1 MQVKLLWR
9 SVKTVLLIPKGSDA
23 GKYSITTGIEKLN
36 ILTVCCFTQAPKER
50 VECNIFT
57 YLYALTAQKLNVFWT
72 HILMCP
78 FNLNPGDI
86 TGDFKLVWRR
96 YAVATVYCHDTT
108 YCHSVFSL
116 QQTSFH
122 LTPLWKRLFLVAF
135 LILTMLHCV
144 LSECELKQA
153 FDVLWNTISDL
164 HGRRWDAVSL
174 LTVWRAKT
182 KTTVKWGGCSW
193 VQSGQEQPSPL
204 IILRRHGRTSKYY
217 AWARAVNGRQFRRD
231 SACFPLIHRVLVGRP
246 NKPM

>member
-1 MQVKLLWR
+1 M
-9 SVKTVLLIPKGSDA
+9 LLIPKGSDA
-23 GKYSITTGIEKLN
+23 GRFSITTGIEKLN
-36 ILTVCCFTQAPKER
+36 ILTVFCFTQAPKER

-57 YLYALTAQKLNVFWT
+57 YLYALTAQRLNVFWT

-78 FNLNPGDI
+78 FNLNPGNI

-108 YCHSVFSL
+108 YCRSMFSL
-116 QQTSFH
+116 QQTSFN

-144 LSECELKQA
+144 GSECELKQA
-153 FDVLWNTISDL
+153 FDVRWNTISDL
-164 HGRRWDAVSL
+164 HGRRRDALSL

-182 KTTVKWGGCSW
+182 KSAVKWDGCSW

-204 IILRRHGRTSKYY
+204 IILRWHGRTSKYY

-231 SACFPLIHRVLVGRP
+231 SACFPLIHRMLVGRP